1 MGFSGIGIWEIVLV
15 LVVILIVLGPR
26 RLPEI
31 ARTLGK
37 TVRAIKKASADLTA
51 TVSRELEETKSETP
65 SLKKE
70 PPETR
75 NTIQSSPTEN
85 LATGKAPS
93 TAAKSGTDSPDDQ
106 STKPEGHQQKNE

>member
-37 TVRAIKKASADLTA
+37 TVRAIRKASADLTA

-65 SLKKE
+65 PSKTKT
-70 PPETR
+70 PETG
-75 NTIQSSPTEN
+75 NAIKPPKTEN
-85 LATGKAPS
+85 LTTGKTPS
-93 TAAKSGTDSPDDQ
+93 ITDKSGTDSPDDQ
-106 STKPEGHQQKNE
+106 STKPEGHQQRNE